1 MSLSSTQ
8 FQTWQGDRY
17 AYEIIEPNP
26 GSPSEPESE
35 PESEPGSEQTH
46 GVALLLVHPIG
57 VGLSRRFWDRFNTA
71 WTQRCDGPIYNPDL
85 LGCGESDLPQRPY
98 KPEDWGGQL
107 EDFLNQVIRRPV
119 VVVAQGAL
127 VPAAIA
133 LCTLEQAKIANG
145 TSHIKGLV
153 LSGPPAWR
161 LMLDVPA
168 MWKKNLAWSLFCSP
182 LGAAFYRY
190 ARRRSFLESFSR
202 KQLFA
207 RRSPIDGEWI
217 EPLVAG
223 AQDPATRH
231 AVFAFLSRYWQQG
244 YGEAVA
250 AIRVPTLVVFGDEA
264 TSVTRS
270 GNRESPQDRV
280 DAYVEAFPNAIGTLI
295 PGRNVLPYES
305 TEAFVATMEQ
315 FIQQQ
320 LAGGLIS

>member
-1 MSLSSTQ
+1 MSLSPTQ

-17 AYEIIEPNP
+17 AYEIIEPSR
-26 GSPSEPESE
+26 GSPSGAPLS
-35 PESEPGSEQTH
+35 PSNGL
-46 GVALLLVHPIG
+46 ALLLIHPIG
-57 VGLSRRFWDRFNTA
+57 VGLSRRFWDRFNLA
-71 WTQRCDGPIYNPDL
+71 WAQQVWARQDGGAIYNLDL

-107 EDFLNQVIRRPV
+107 EDFLNQVVQRPV
-119 VVVAQGAL
+119 VLVAQGAL

-133 LCTLEQAKIANG
+133 LCRLEQEKINAG

-168 MWKKNLAWSLFCSP
+168 TWRKNLVWGLLSSP
-182 LGAAFYRY
+182 LGALFYRY
-190 ARRRSFLESFSR
+190 ARRRQFLESFSR

-207 RRSPIDGEWI
+207 SNSPIDAEWI

-223 AQDPATRH
+223 AKAPATRH
-231 AVFAFLSRYWQQG
+231 AVFAFLSRFWQQG

-250 AIRVPTLVVFGDEA
+250 KIAVPTLVLFGDEA
-264 TSVTRS
+264 SSVTRS

-280 DAYVEAFPNAIGTLI
+280 DAYVQAFPNAIGQII

-305 TEAFVATMEQ
+305 TEAFVAATNQ
-315 FIQQQ
+315 FVKDLPDRSQS
-320 LAGGLIS
+320 LA